1 MPLPSAI
8 QFLWYKFGEFGVGST
23 NDPQIDIFLCSCHL
37 FAWYC
42 IDRGKIILVSSLMIV
57 YGYIYI
63 LIAITYYLQRT
74 LSKSQILTLFML
86 CIICCHFP
94 THPPPPKKRWINQLL
109 CSSLLKVGTWGTYW
123 VTTVPPPPHGWVIL
137 TVQPCATPK

>member
-1 MPLPSAI
+1 MPLPSGI
-8 QFLWYKFGEFGVGST
+8 QFLWYKFGEFGIGST

-63 LIAITYYLQRT
+63 LIAITYYLRRT

-86 CIICCHFP
+86 CIICCDFP
-94 THPPPPKKRWINQLL
+94 THPPPPKKKMNKPAA
-109 CSSLLKVGTWGTYW
+109 LLKLIEGGHLRYLLGYHCA
-123 VTTVPPPPHGWVIL
+123 PHGWVIL

>member
-1 MPLPSAI
+1 MPLPSTI
-8 QFLWYKFGEFGVGST
+8 QFLWYKFGEFGIGST

-63 LIAITYYLQRT
+63 LIAITYYLRRT

-86 CIICCHFP
+86 CIICCDFP
-94 THPPPPKKRWINQLL
+94 THPPPPQKKTSCFAQAYWRWALEVPTGLPL
-109 CSSLLKVGTWGTYW
+109 CPP
-123 VTTVPPPPHGWVIL
+123 PPPPHGWVIL